1 MLKDFL
7 TMQEVRTEL
16 DSITCLLRDAH
27 HLVFIKQ
34 ESTALIALSL
44 VLLKIHVLVLSTV
57 FKGTQMSDFIVQS
70 SDGPFH
76 IPISKEEENLLEKA
90 LGLNSH
96 IVRLDNNVND
106 ELLQAAANEGLIPQA
121 YIRKVLREHLVGL
134 TGNMGL
140 LNDSDG

>member
-1 MLKDFL
+1 MLKDFS
-7 TMQEVRTEL
+7 TMQEVRIEL

-27 HLVFIKQ
+27 HFVFIKQ
-34 ESTALIALSL
+34 ETTALIALSL

-70 SDGPFH
+70 TDSPFQ
-76 IPISKEEENLLEKA
+76 IPISQEEENLIEKA

-96 IVRLDNNVND
+96 IVRLNDRVND
-106 ELLQAAANEGLIPQA
+106 ELLQAAANEGMIPQA

-134 TGNMGL
+134 TGDTGL
-140 LNDSDG
+140 LNDSDN